1 MYSTTFYFS
10 SSKTKQIIGKGVE
23 FILKNPSLTASESID
38 ELVFSIYHSLH
49 ISNPTQISID
59 ILIEK
64 TSIKYN
70 IKVYYF
76 DESSEA
82 NNLNGF
88 YCIFLNKNQPK
99 QKILYDFALG
109 LAHILGH
116 MNDKRTTFPM
126 YQKWQAEEFAHRFC
140 IPTFMLNHLDLSKMQ
155 SEAAVQIITTL
166 FNVEQSVASIRLE
179 NWSKNI

>member
-1 MYSTTFYFS
+1 M
-10 SSKTKQIIGKGVE
+10 
-23 FILKNPSLTASESID
+23 KNPSLTATESID

-49 ISNPTQISID
+49 VSNPKQISTD
-59 ILIEK
+59 VLIEK
-64 TSIKYN
+64 TSIKYS

-88 YCIFLNKNQPK
+88 YCIFLNKNQSK
-99 QKILYDFALG
+99 QKIWYDFALG

-116 MNDKRTTFPM
+116 MGHLSGKYNTFPI

-140 IPTFMLNHLDLSKMQ
+140 IPTFMLNHLNLSKIRP
-155 SEAAVQIITTL
+155 EAAVQMITTL
-166 FNVEQSVASIRLE
+166 FNVEKSIATTRLE
-179 NWSKNI
+179 I